1 MVRFGLNA
9 DIVIVAVDTV
19 PFFSSINSASC
30 AELTKGF
37 ECNKILFASNLLQ
50 LKPKPFPNSDMG

>member
-1 MVRFGLNA
+1 VVRFELNA
-9 DIVIVAVDTV
+9 DIVIVAADTV
-19 PFFSSINSASC
+19 PFSVNSASC

-50 LKPKPFPNSDMG
+50 LQPKPFLNSDMR